1 MKNNS
6 QNRQH
11 GFTLI
16 ELMIVVAIVGV
27 LGAIAYPSYKNYVL
41 KSRRAEA
48 RVALMEV
55 LQQQE
60 RYMSQ
65 HNTYIAFSEDP
76 AQDTTVPFKRFSGD
90 KAATTSFR
98 IGAKACANQTIANC
112 IEVFAKPNPS
122 GSDPAITEMSITSTG
137 VKNCSGSDTTAC
149 WK

>member
-1 MKNNS
+1 MQNNS
-6 QNRQH
+6 RNRQR

-16 ELMIVVAIVGV
+16 ELMIVVAIIGI
-27 LGAIAYPSYKNYVL
+27 LGAIAYPSYKSYVL

-90 KAATTSFR
+90 KAATTFFR
-98 IGAKACANQTIANC
+98 IGAKACTNQTIANC
-112 IEVFAKPNPS
+112 VEVFAKPNPS
-122 GSDPAITEMSITSTG
+122 GSDPVVTEISITSTG
-137 VKNCSGSDTTAC
+137 VKKCSGSDANAC